1 MLSST
6 SDVVIHTNE
15 AEDVIENLQ
24 QKAIKPSVDSNAE
37 NADTYREETSEE
49 SKPPARPTTITIFI
63 LMHGREFYRESLPNT
78 TISHS
83 LINPM
88 GKLGC
93 LNYML
98 TINGL
103 KKEIKKYQLL
113 YKDRLITSVNKEIEK
128 NEPPQNYNIR
138 NLHIDPGWDK
148 FGETIATENKEY
160 HLSGLQTS
168 SFKTRVLGH
177 PKTYSLD
184 VTDPL
189 EGPLGIYV
197 IETANIKNSNLDGL
211 FNDLK
216 TMHDDNFIF
225 NNNILRFN
233 NMRNILATVPSD
245 EIPDIAKRPFVSTD
259 YPGLSVSIFNPNT
272 LLVTTEEHTTCII
285 NRVELLE
292 IILFFQFLGFN
303 HVNIIDYS
311 CRGSAY
317 MTEVDNF
324 LPNPGRSG
332 TAPNV
337 DELIR
342 RRKSFL
348 EKKNGEESNEKNH
361 GGSRT
366 KKERKRKKRKKTKKK
381 KENEKNY
388 FKK

>member
-1 MLSST
+1 
-6 SDVVIHTNE
+6 
-15 AEDVIENLQ
+15 
-24 QKAIKPSVDSNAE
+24 
-37 NADTYREETSEE
+37 
-49 SKPPARPTTITIFI
+49 
-63 LMHGREFYRESLPNT
+63 MHGVEFYRQSLPKT

-93 LNYML
+93 SNYML

-113 YKDRLITSVNKEIEK
+113 YKDRPITSVNKEIETY
-128 NEPPQNYNIR
+128 EPGLFSH
-138 NLHIDPGWDK
+138 LHTIKINSDPAWDK
-148 FGETIATENKEY
+148 LGETIATENKEY

-177 PKTYSLD
+177 PKTYSLN

-272 LLVTTEEHTTCII
+272 LLVTKEEHTTFII
-285 NRVELLE
+285 NNVELLE

-303 HVNIIDYS
+303 HVNIIDYA

-324 LPNPGRSG
+324 LPNPNPNRLG

-348 EKKNGEESNEKNH
+348 EKKHGEESNEKNH
-361 GGSRT
+361 GGNKT
-366 KKERKRKKRKKTKKK
+366 KKERKRKKRKKTKKT
-381 KENEKNY
+381 Y